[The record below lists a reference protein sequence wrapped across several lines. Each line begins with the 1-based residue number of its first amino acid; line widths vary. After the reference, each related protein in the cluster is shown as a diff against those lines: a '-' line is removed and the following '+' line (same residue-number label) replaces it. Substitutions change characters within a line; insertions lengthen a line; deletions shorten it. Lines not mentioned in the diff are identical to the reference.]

1 MGKKRTTAGRAD
13 GVFIVGENGSSGT
26 MNGGA
31 ATFRSGAGA
40 NGATALVGVFVVTL
54 EAARRRAAETA
65 RCLCSV
71 SITWSHI
78 K

>member
-1 MGKKRTTAGRAD
+1 MGKERTTAGRAD
-13 GVFIVGENGSSGT
+13 GVFIVGENGSRRA

-71 SITWSHI
+71 SIIWSHI
-78 K
+78 Q